1 LDPSIPLEIDAARSR
16 NHVVIAI
23 GATIA
28 MIALASAM
36 PVLIQFGAAESF
48 QTRPGAQAS
57 DYALGLIWAA
67 LLGVSILIWP
77 VRRAMKMPLLA
88 AWLFRVFI
96 AMFASLA
103 YFQHYSIDAYLYF
116 ATRNVSGSLWQI
128 GSGNGT
134 RNLTMLCELLRRFSP
149 DSFHAMNLN
158 FAMLGLLGIYLFYQA
173 SEAFLGV
180 SNVWIFYLLAFEPS
194 LTFWTS
200 SIGKEAAIFLTVGLY
215 SYFTV
220 TWWRDRR
227 FIHLIGV
234 VAALVLAA
242 LVRPWMA
249 AILTLPMILLGFR
262 AQRRMT
268 TRMITIALT
277 VSIVWAALPFLLSMF
292 YLEAAQGI
300 TEQIASMATRLNT
313 GDSAGLPILLYGP
326 VDIFRY
332 APIGMFAALF
342 RPLPGEVLNP
352 FGLIAGV
359 ENLFLLGLLARAMMR
374 GTLRDLRNPI
384 PGWAATM
391 VLLWAFIYAFV
402 SSQNLGTAVRYRTQ
416 IFPILIG
423 LLLYLGRKH
432 ACVEAPPI
440 RV

>member
-1 LDPSIPLEIDAARSR
+1 
-16 NHVVIAI
+16 
-23 GATIA
+23 
-28 MIALASAM
+28 M
-36 PVLIQFGAAESF
+36 
-48 QTRPGAQAS
+48 
-57 DYALGLIWAA
+57 
-67 LLGVSILIWP
+67 WP
-77 VRRAMKMPLLA
+77 VRRSMKMPLLA

-96 AMFASLA
+96 AMVASLA

-116 ATRNVSGSLWQI
+116 ANRNLGASLWQI
-128 GSGNGT
+128 GAGNGT
-134 RNLTMLCELLRRFSP
+134 RNLTMLLELLRRFSP

-158 FAMLGLLGIYLFYQA
+158 FAMLGLVGIYLFYKA

-200 SIGKEAAIFLTVGLY
+200 SIGKEAAMLLAVGLY
-215 SYFTV
+215 SYFTM
-220 TWWRDRR
+220 TWWRTRR
-227 FIHLIGV
+227 FANFIGV
-234 VAALVLAA
+234 AAAVILAA

-249 AILTLPMILLGFR
+249 AILTLPMIILGFR

-268 TRMITIALT
+268 TRILTIALS
-277 VSIVWAALPFLLSMF
+277 VMVVWIALPFLLSMF
-292 YLEAAQGI
+292 YLEAAQDL
-300 TEQIASMATRLNT
+300 TEQIAGMANRLNT

-352 FGLIAGV
+352 FGLLAGV
-359 ENLFLLGLLARAMMR
+359 ENLFLLGLLARALMR
-374 GTLRDLRNPI
+374 GTLRDLSSPI
-384 PGWAATM
+384 LGWAAAI
-391 VLLWAFIYAFV
+391 VLCWALVYAFV

-423 LLLYLGRKH
+423 LLLYLGRRH
-432 ACVEAPPI
+432 ARIDAPAI
-440 RV
+440 RA